1 MAPASEDSGH
11 LLVADDD
18 ADLLALLAFALNN
31 VGFEVVPVADGSNA
45 LTELLSS
52 TPYRL
57 AVLDVNMPGVDGFTV
72 CERVRRQSSLPV
84 IMLSARNLEED
95 IVHALSIGADDY
107 ITKPFSPRTLVARVR
122 ALLRRAATA
131 DVTAIEVGGA
141 TLDLE
146 RNELSIAEARV
157 PLTPLE
163 TRLLNALFRNPGRLV
178 PSERLAI
185 EAWGRAGAEE
195 RHALKQV
202 VYRLRRKLED
212 ATAFPDLL
220 ETTRGAG
227 YRWVGRGLSLR
238 ADTLHS

>member
-1 MAPASEDSGH
+1 MALPGEDNGH

-18 ADLLALLAFALNN
+18 ADLLALIAFALRN
-31 VGFEVVPVADGSNA
+31 VGFEVVGVADGTQA
-45 LTELLSS
+45 LSELLGP

-57 AVLDVNMPGVDGFTV
+57 AVLDVNMPGLDGFAV
-72 CERVRRQSSLPV
+72 CESVRRESDLPV
-84 IMLSARNLEED
+84 LILSARNLEED

-122 ALLRRAATA
+122 ALLRRTA
-131 DVTAIEVGGA
+131 SAEVTSIEVGSA

-146 RNELSIAEARV
+146 RNALQIADTHV

-163 TRLLNALFRNPGRLV
+163 TRVLRSLFRHPGRLV
-178 PSERLAI
+178 PTDRLAAD
-185 EAWGRAGAEE
+185 AWGRAGAEE

-212 ATAFPDLL
+212 TTSFADLL

-227 YRWVGRGLSLR
+227 YRWVGRGSSSR
-238 ADTLHS
+238 TDTLLS

>member
-1 MAPASEDSGH
+1 MASAGEDHGH
-11 LLVADDD
+11 VLVADDD
-18 ADLLALLAFALNN
+18 ADLLALIAFALRN
-31 VGFEVVPVADGSNA
+31 VGFDVAAVPDGTHA
-45 LTELLSS
+45 LAELTGA

-57 AVLDVNMPGVDGFTV
+57 AVLDVNMPGLDGFAV
-72 CERVRRQSSLPV
+72 CERVRTRSSLPV
-84 IMLSARNLEED
+84 IMLSARNHEED

-107 ITKPFSPRTLVARVR
+107 ITKPFSPRTLVARIR

-131 DVTAIEVGGA
+131 DSTSLEAGGA

-146 RNELSIAEARV
+146 RNELHVADIDV
-157 PLTPLE
+157 QLTPLE
-163 TRLLNALFRNPGRLV
+163 TRVLNALFRHAGRLV
-178 PSERLAI
+178 TSDRLAA

-212 ATAFPDLL
+212 TTTFHGLL

-238 ADTLHS
+238 VDTLHS

>member
-1 MAPASEDSGH
+1 MTPSSEEHGH
-11 LLVADDD
+11 VLVADDD
-18 ADLLALLAFALNN
+18 ADLLALIAFALNN
-31 VGFEVVPVADGSNA
+31 VGFDVVPVADGTRA
-45 LTELLSS
+45 LAELLSP

-57 AVLDVNMPGVDGFTV
+57 AVLDVNMPGLDGFTV
-72 CERVRRQSSLPV
+72 CETVRRQSVVPV
-84 IMLSARNLEED
+84 IMLSARSLEED
-95 IVHALSIGADDY
+95 VVRALSLGADDY

-131 DVTAIEVGGA
+131 DVKSIETGGA
-141 TLDLE
+141 TLDIE
-146 RNELSIAEARV
+146 RNELHVADMHV

-163 TRLLNALFRNPGRLV
+163 TRLLNALFRHPGRLV
-178 PSERLAI
+178 PTDRLAA

-212 ATAFPDLL
+212 TTSFPGLL

-238 ADTLHS
+238 AQGLQS